1 MLTFAQKRRYIKNIK
16 DQQNNSTV
24 MIYIYENKQPLNALL
39 DAAVYLSAITLSIV
53 VIAIAIS
60 PSFFHTTI
68 QAEDWLWYLLVTL
81 AIITL
86 PMPLNALYF
95 YFMRYYDLCLCHRP
109 AVIVTDVELKI
120 FTPYGG
126 YTTLGWNEIAEFK
139 EGYIT
144 KGRQFIYPVYK
155 DDNQNR
161 GRFFKNY
168 IDGILTNY
176 LTMKHDDLLAELRSH
191 LGS

>member
-1 MLTFAQKRRYIKNIK
+1 MT
-16 DQQNNSTV
+16 
-24 MIYIYENKQPLNALL
+24 YIYENKHLVNALL
-39 DAAVYLSAITLSIV
+39 DAAVYLAAMTLSII

-68 QAEDWLWYLLVTL
+68 LAEDWLWYLLVTL

-95 YFMRYYDLCLCHRP
+95 FFMRYYHLCLCHRP
-109 AVIVTDVELKI
+109 AVIITDSELKV

-126 YTTLGWNEIAEFK
+126 YTTIGWNEIIEFK
-139 EGYIT
+139 DGNIT
-144 KGRQFIYPVYK
+144 KGRQFIYPIYK
-155 DDNQNR
+155 DNNQNK

-168 IDGILTNY
+168 VDGILTNY
-176 LTMKHDDLLAELRSH
+176 LTMKHDDLLAELKSH
-191 LGS
+191 LEF

>member
-1 MLTFAQKRRYIKNIK
+1 MQAKRIGSSDKRNMNEK
-16 DQQNNSTV
+16 V
-24 MIYIYENKQPLNALL
+24 MTYIYENKHPLNALL
-39 DAAVYLSAITLSIV
+39 DAAVYLVAMTLSII

-68 QAEDWLWYLLVTL
+68 LAEDWLWYLLVTL

-95 YFMRYYDLCLCHRP
+95 FFMRYYDLCLCHRP
-109 AVIVTDVELKI
+109 AVIITDSELKV

-126 YTTLGWNEIAEFK
+126 YTTLGWNEITGFK
-139 EGYIT
+139 DGYIT

-155 DDNQNR
+155 DDKQNKR
-161 GRFFKNY
+161 RFFKNY

-176 LTMKHDDLLAELRSH
+176 LTMKHDDLLAELKSH

>member
-1 MLTFAQKRRYIKNIK
+1 MT
-16 DQQNNSTV
+16 
-24 MIYIYENKQPLNALL
+24 YIYENKHLVNALL
-39 DAAVYLSAITLSIV
+39 DAAVYLAAVTLSII

-68 QAEDWLWYLLVTL
+68 LAEDWLWYLLVTL

-95 YFMRYYDLCLCHRP
+95 FFMRYYDLCLCHRP
-109 AVIVTDVELKI
+109 AVIITDSELKV

-126 YTTLGWNEIAEFK
+126 YTTLGWNEITDFK
-139 EGYIT
+139 DGY
-144 KGRQFIYPVYK
+144 KR
-155 DDNQNR
+155 
-161 GRFFKNY
+161 RFFKNY

-176 LTMKHDDLLAELRSH
+176 LTMKHDDLLAELKSH

>member
-1 MLTFAQKRRYIKNIK
+1 MT
-16 DQQNNSTV
+16 
-24 MIYIYENKQPLNALL
+24 YIYENKHLVNALL
-39 DAAVYLSAITLSIV
+39 DAAVYLAAMTLSII

-68 QAEDWLWYLLVTL
+68 LAEDWLWYLLVTL

-86 PMPLNALYF
+86 P
-95 YFMRYYDLCLCHRP
+95 
-109 AVIVTDVELKI
+109 IITDSELKV

-126 YTTLGWNEIAEFK
+126 YTTIGWNEIIEFK
-139 EGYIT
+139 NGNIT

-155 DDNQNR
+155 DDKQNKR
-161 GRFFKNY
+161 RFFKNY

-176 LTMKHDDLLAELRSH
+176 LTMKHDDLLAELKSH

>member
-1 MLTFAQKRRYIKNIK
+1 MT
-16 DQQNNSTV
+16 
-24 MIYIYENKQPLNALL
+24 YIYENKHLVNALL
-39 DAAVYLSAITLSIV
+39 DVVVYLLATVLCIG

-68 QAEDWLWYLLVTL
+68 LAEDWLWYLLVTL

-86 PMPLNALYF
+86 PMPLNVLYF
-95 YFMRYYDLCLCHRP
+95 FFMRYYDLCLCHRP
-109 AVIVTDVELKI
+109 AVIITDSELKV

-126 YTTLGWNEIAEFK
+126 YTTIGWNEIIEFK
-139 EGYIT
+139 DGNIT

-155 DDNQNR
+155 DDKQNKP
-161 GRFFKNY
+161 RFFKNY

-176 LTMKHDDLLAELRSH
+176 LTMKHDDLLAELKSH

>member
-1 MLTFAQKRRYIKNIK
+1 MKEK
-16 DQQNNSTV
+16 V
-24 MIYIYENKQPLNALL
+24 MTYIYENKHLVNVLL
-39 DAAVYLSAITLSIV
+39 DAAVCLAAMTLSII

-68 QAEDWLWYLLVTL
+68 LAEDWLWYLLVTL

-109 AVIVTDVELKI
+109 ALIITDSELKV

-126 YTTLGWNEIAEFK
+126 YTTIGWNEIMEFK
-139 EGYIT
+139 DGYIT
-144 KGRQFIYPVYK
+144 RGRQFIYPVYK
-155 DDNQNR
+155 DDKQNKR
-161 GRFFKNY
+161 RFFRNH
-168 IDGILTNY
+168 IDGILTNF
-176 LTMKHDDLLAELRSH
+176 LTMKHDDLLAELKRH
-191 LGS
+191 LES

>member
-24 MIYIYENKQPLNALL
+24 MIYIYENKHPLNALL

-81 AIITL
+81 
-86 PMPLNALYF
+86 
-95 YFMRYYDLCLCHRP
+95 
-109 AVIVTDVELKI
+109 EI

>member
-1 MLTFAQKRRYIKNIK
+1 MT
-16 DQQNNSTV
+16 
-24 MIYIYENKQPLNALL
+24 YIYENKHLVNALL
-39 DAAVYLSAITLSIV
+39 DAAVCLAAMTLSII
-53 VIAIAIS
+53 VIAIAIN

-68 QAEDWLWYLLVTL
+68 LAEDWLWYLLVTL

-95 YFMRYYDLCLCHRP
+95 FFMRYYDLCLCHRP
-109 AVIVTDVELKI
+109 AVIITDSELKI

-126 YTTLGWNEIAEFK
+126 YTTIGWNEITAFK
-139 EGYIT
+139 DGYIT

-155 DDNQNR
+155 DDKQNKR
-161 GRFFKNY
+161 RFFKNY

-176 LTMKHDDLLAELRSH
+176 LTMKHDDLLTELKSH

>member
-1 MLTFAQKRRYIKNIK
+1 MT
-16 DQQNNSTV
+16 
-24 MIYIYENKQPLNALL
+24 YIYENKHQVNALL
-39 DAAVYLSAITLSIV
+39 DAAVYLAAMTLSII

-68 QAEDWLWYLLVTL
+68 LAEDWL
-81 AIITL
+81 
-86 PMPLNALYF
+86 
-95 YFMRYYDLCLCHRP
+95 LCLCHRP
-109 AVIVTDVELKI
+109 AVIITDSELKV

-126 YTTLGWNEIAEFK
+126 YTTIGWNEISGFK
-139 EGYIT
+139 DGHIT

-155 DDNQNR
+155 DDKRNKP
-161 GRFFKNY
+161 RFFKNY

-176 LTMKHDDLLAELRSH
+176 LTMKHDDLLAELKSH